1 VDCCRRAGVSPV
13 VPSSIRGRGSITVGL
28 ATGWEF
34 RQPVQSAK
42 ANVPPRWHSLPILP
56 VACRAQRSCLANE
69 WPTNDQWHDRRTWRS
84 CHLPGTSLSGWPDL
98 NRRPLRPEYSQLI
111 LPHSQHQDE
120 ETDAETIRG
129 VREHA
134 GHRLCLAVLLTGLAP
149 QRSARSCVHSDPRH
163 GILKYRRQ
171 PVRGA
176 QGRLVTANLNDKPV
190 TNDQGPNRC
199 EQRSGP

>member
-1 VDCCRRAGVSPV
+1 MRTKVKPCHGRVCHALEELFNPLGRCRT
-13 VPSSIRGRGSITVGL
+13 TV
-28 ATGWEF
+28 AF
-34 RQPVQSAK
+34 PAD
-42 ANVPPRWHSLPILP
+42 PPRGVPGLG
-56 VACRAQRSCLANE
+56 SCLANE

-98 NRRPLRPEYSQLI
+98 NRRPLRPEYSLLI

-120 ETDAETIRG
+120 VTDAETIRG

-134 GHRLCLAVLLTGLAP
+134 SHRLCLAVLLAGPAP
-149 QRSARSCVHSDPRH
+149 QRSARSRVHSDPHH

-190 TNDQGPNRC
+190 TNDQGPDRC
-199 EQRSGP
+199 GQRSGP